1 MSSALHFGPQ
11 VPIIETSRLL
21 LRPHRPDDFADCAAM
36 WADPG
41 VTRHIG
47 GKPFSPEEVWARMLR
62 YAGHWSWMGFGY
74 WAIEEK
80 ATGAFAGEL
89 GFADY
94 KRDIASI
101 QNLPEMG
108 WVLAS
113 TMQGQGY
120 ATEAVRAAL
129 VWGDARFESP
139 RTVCIVDPE
148 NLSSIRVAEK
158 CGYREFERTTY
169 KGHPTIVF
177 ARQGKK
183 PVHTEL

>member
-1 MSSALHFGPQ
+1 MPYLPHNPE
-11 VPIIETSRLL
+11 VPVIETERLL
-21 LRPHRPDDFADCAAM
+21 LRGHRPNDFPDCAAM
-36 WADPG
+36 WSDPG

-47 GKPFSPEEVWARMLR
+47 GKPFSAEEVWARMLR

-80 ATGAFAGEL
+80 ATGTFAGEL

-101 QNLPEMG
+101 QNLPELG

-113 TMQGQGY
+113 HMQGKGY

-129 VWGDARFESP
+129 AWGDARLESS
-139 RTVCIVDPE
+139 RTVCIVSPD
-148 NLSSIRVAEK
+148 NLPSIHVAEK

-177 ARQGKK
+177 ARHRKK
-183 PVHTEL
+183 SVPTEL